1 MIFGHFHRMEH
12 QRLTEIEMT
21 LANQAKQIEDLSDIA
36 YQQGKE
42 IARLNRQLEMT
53 KQQLVDIESGSKDA
67 KSEIGLSGIEI
78 AAMNKPPHY

>member
-1 MIFGHFHRMEH
+1 MILGHFHPMDNDKLRS
-12 QRLTEIEMT
+12 IEMA
-21 LANQAKQIEDLSDIA
+21 LAHQAKQIEDLSDIA
-36 YQQGKE
+36 YNQGKE

>member
-1 MIFGHFHRMEH
+1 MEQ
-12 QRLTEIEMT
+12 QRLTEIEMA
-21 LANQAKQIEDLSDIA
+21 LSNQAKQIEDLSDIV

-53 KQQLVDIESGSKDA
+53 KQQLVDIESGAKDA

-78 AAMNKPPHY
+78 AALNKPPHY